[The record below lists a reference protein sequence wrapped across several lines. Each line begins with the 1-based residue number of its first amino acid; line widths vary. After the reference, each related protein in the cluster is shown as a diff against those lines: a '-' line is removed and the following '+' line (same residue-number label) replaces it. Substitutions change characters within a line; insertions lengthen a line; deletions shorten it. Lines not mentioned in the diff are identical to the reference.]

1 MWREESDLLFSKF
14 NGLDARRQHVAATA
28 QKAESISDHRILE
41 TDAAELVAEIVQ
53 QGSVNV
59 PVLNRDDITYDR
71 KEVTEEATNV
81 WGERG
86 TRKRSVIV
94 FEVPFEGDADIFRI
108 QPSTYN
114 MNPPRAK
121 IAKSSL
127 QVTVSDDADPN
138 RIQQNLNSVLADIEK
153 HLDWHREMWR
163 GVSEEIA
170 REAAQRIDAR
180 RQKLERDR
188 KADDGLSALG
198 FKPKA

>member
-14 NGLDARRQHVAATA
+14 NGLDARRQHVAGTA
-28 QKAESISDHRILE
+28 EKADSISDHRILE
-41 TDAAELVAEIVQ
+41 TDAAALVAEIVQ
-53 QGSVNV
+53 QGSVTV
-59 PVLNRDDITYDR
+59 PVLKRDDITYDR
-71 KEVTEEATNV
+71 KEITEEATNV

-94 FEVPFEGDADIFRI
+94 FEVPFEGDAEIFRI

-121 IAKSSL
+121 VAKSSL
-127 QVTVSDDADPN
+127 HITVSDDADAN

-170 REAAQRIDAR
+170 REATQRVDVR

-198 FKPKA
+198 FKPKT